1 LIRTIEVG
9 VSLNQIQQKEKMMS
23 RADFKT
29 NKEIDLGIESF
40 VDPTTKVPIAIGIDI
55 SQSMSWH
62 GGIDAAYEGV
72 KVFLDTLKQDSYA
85 SACVEVA
92 IFTFNHKVKKV
103 VDFAPVNEIVA
114 PTFTAEGTTDMN
126 SVVVQMINELDTKQR
141 DYKSKNIKSKVPWL
155 VLLSDA
161 DVVDSSID
169 EAVEITSSRVAKK
182 ALTLF
187 SIATGNEVNI
197 EQFKRFNPTK
207 PVIYSPTN
215 DSLVDLFEWLSQTAI
230 GFSETKI
237 GESSKS
243 EPLDRRYDLF

>member
-1 LIRTIEVG
+1 
-9 VSLNQIQQKEKMMS
+9 MS

-40 VDPTTKVPIAIGIDI
+40 VDPTTKVAVAMGIDV
-55 SQSMSWH
+55 SESMSWH
-62 GGIDAAYEGV
+62 GGIDAAIDGV
-72 KVFLDTLKQDSYA
+72 KVFIETLQKDPYA
-85 SACVEVA
+85 SECVELA
-92 IFTFNHKVKKV
+92 IFTFNHEVKKV
-103 VDFAPVNEIVA
+103 VDFTPVKDIVP
-114 PTFTAEGTTDMN
+114 PTFKAEGTTDIN
-126 SVVVQMINELDTKQR
+126 TAVIQMIKELDTKLS
-141 DYKSKNIKSKVPWL
+141 DYKLRNIKSKVPWNIIL
-155 VLLSDA
+155 TDC

-182 ALTLF
+182 ALTMF
-187 SIATGNEVNI
+187 SLATGNEVNI
-197 EQFKRFNPTK
+197 EQLKRFNPTK

-215 DSLVDLFEWLSQTAI
+215 ESLVDLFEFLSQTAI